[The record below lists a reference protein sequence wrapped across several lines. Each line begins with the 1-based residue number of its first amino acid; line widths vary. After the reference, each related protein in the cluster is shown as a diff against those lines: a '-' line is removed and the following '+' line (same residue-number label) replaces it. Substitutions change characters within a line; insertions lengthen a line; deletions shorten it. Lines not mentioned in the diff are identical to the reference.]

1 MKGSSYDGPLSLP
14 VPTSCSC
21 ALRPSIFSLFAG
33 SSTIALISAMISF
46 ASSSSIVLGPA
57 AATFASASDDD
68 DGGGGGNPL
77 ISHCQQKHWSRGP
90 LPPPQSSAP
99 HTHTHTHTRVCARTG
114 GASAAPEHRAFSVL
128 LYICLHNIHIHEIVS
143 LNYSIINTNYTKYTH
158 SGYFPQRWNREN
170 IPRLFVVLRPREQHG
185 GTREASLRRAFVG
198 KQRLFRT
205 RARRNAEI
213 RGRRVTHTRR
223 VVNGRMCARGRGR

>member
-99 HTHTHTHTRVCARTG
+99 HTHAHTHTRLRAHWGSLRRAR
-114 GASAAPEHRAFSVL
+114 APSILCLAV
-128 LYICLHNIHIHEIVS
+128 CLHNIHIHEIVS
-143 LNYSIINTNYTKYTH
+143 LKNSIINTNYTKYTH

-170 IPRLFVVLRPREQHG
+170 IPRLFVVLRPREQNG

-198 KQRLFRT
+198 KQSLFRT
-205 RARRNAEI
+205 RARRNAEK